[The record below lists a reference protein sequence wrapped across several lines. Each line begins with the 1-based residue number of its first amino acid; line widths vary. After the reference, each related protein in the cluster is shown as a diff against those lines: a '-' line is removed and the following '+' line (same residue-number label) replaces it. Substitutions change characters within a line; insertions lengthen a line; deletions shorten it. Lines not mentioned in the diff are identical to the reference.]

1 MMDLLSRSLSSG
13 SLPETARE
21 GEKFLVRSDGNKIAR
36 GVVSYTTGIFLRGE
50 ADVRE
55 RERLDRFE
63 AMVVPHLDAAYSLAR
78 WLTRNDADADD
89 VVQEAFL
96 RAFRFFDDLRASD
109 CRPWL
114 LTIVRN
120 TCYTWMRRNRPHE
133 LVADGDDAA
142 SSVEDGAPSAE
153 ARLVREADAARLERA
168 IERLRPEYREVLILR
183 EYEGLSYKEIASVTG
198 ASLGTVMSRLSRARQ
213 RLYESLTRGPGKEVH
228 RELH

>member
-1 MMDLLSRSLSSG
+1 M
-13 SLPETARE
+13 
-21 GEKFLVRSDGNKIAR
+21 
-36 GVVSYTTGIFLRGE
+36 
-50 ADVRE
+50 RE

-63 AMVVPHLDAAYSLAR
+63 TMVLPHLGAAYSLAR
-78 WLTRNDADADD
+78 WLTRNDDDADD

-133 LVADGDDAA
+133 LVADGDEAVGL
-142 SSVEDGAPSAE
+142 VEDGAPSPE
-153 ARLVREADAARLERA
+153 AQLVREADAARLSRA

-183 EYEGLSYKEIASVTG
+183 EYEGLSYKEIAAVTG